1 MSSFVNL
8 LDIIYPVGSIY
19 QSMNSTSPASTIGGT
34 WIAITTFLYGST
46 TSGETGGEEKH
57 TLTISEI
64 PKHRHV
70 PTGVWGISVAPGFSS
85 GSLKETGSGTQWQ
98 YVTNDLDK
106 GGDAAHNN
114 MPPYTTCYIWQRT
127 A

>member
-19 QSMNSTSPASTIGGT
+19 QSMNSSSPASTVGGT
-34 WIAITTFLYGST
+34 WTTITTFLYGST
-46 TSGETGGEEKH
+46 TSGETGGEKEH
-57 TLTISEI
+57 TLTISEM
-64 PKHRHV
+64 PKHRHIFSNAWDV
-70 PTGVWGISVAPGFSS
+70 CVSPGFS
-85 GSLKETGSGTQWQ
+85 GGALKASDSGTQWG
-98 YVTNDLDK
+98 YVNNPDT
-106 GGDAAHNN
+106 GGNAAHNN

>member
-8 LDIIYPVGSIY
+8 LDVIYPVGSVIHTF
-19 QSMNSTSPASTIGGT
+19 SSVSPASTVGGT
-34 WIAITTFLYGST
+34 WTAVTTFLYGST
-46 TSGETGGEEKH
+46 TSGETGGEEEH
-57 TLTISEI
+57 TLTVSEM

-70 PTGVWGISVAPGFSS
+70 VSGSWDICVSPGFSG
-85 GSLKETGSGTQWQ
+85 GSLKQCDSGTQWT
-98 YVTNDLDK
+98 YVSNPDV
-106 GGDAAHNN
+106 GGNAAHNN

>member
-19 QSMNSTSPASTIGGT
+19 QSMNSSSPASTVGGT
-34 WIAITTFLYGST
+34 WVAITTFLYGST

-57 TLTISEI
+57 TLTISEM
-64 PKHRHV
+64 PKHRHI
-70 PTGVWGISVAPGFSS
+70 TGNAWDVCVSPNFTG
-85 GSLKETGSGTQWQ
+85 GSLNNSGSGTQWC
-98 YVTNDLDK
+98 YVSDPDV
-106 GGDAAHNN
+106 GGNAAHNN

>member
-19 QSMNSTSPASTIGGT
+19 QSMNSSSPASTVGGT
-34 WIAITTFLYGST
+34 WAAITTFLYGST
-46 TSGETGGEEKH
+46 TSGETGGEEEHK
-57 TLTISEI
+57 LTVAEM
-64 PKHRHV
+64 PKHRHI
-70 PTGVWGISVAPGFSS
+70 TDNSWGICVSPSFSG
-85 GSLKETGSGTQWQ
+85 GSLKESGSGTQWR
-98 YVTNDLDK
+98 YVGDPDT
-106 GGDAAHNN
+106 GGNAAHNN

>member
-19 QSMNSTSPASTIGGT
+19 QSMNSLSPASTVGGT
-34 WIAITTFLYGST
+34 WVAITTFLYGST

-57 TLTISEI
+57 TLTIAEM

-70 PTGVWGISVAPGFSS
+70 LNGAWDICVSPNFSGGTLSQNGLGTAWAYVS
-85 GSLKETGSGTQWQ
+85 GPDT
-98 YVTNDLDK
+98 

-127 A
+127 S